1 MIILIMFMVIL
12 MIMLIAFS
20 MVMPACIIY
29 ASTWV
34 MFYILLLIVQIK
46 NKDRGKANIL
56 LTVSIL

>member
-1 MIILIMFMVIL
+1 MIIPAIFLIVL

-46 NKDRGKANIL
+46 KKGRSKANIL
-56 LTVSIL
+56 ITVSIL

>member
-12 MIMLIAFS
+12 MVMLIAFS
-20 MVMPACIIY
+20 MVMPAWITS

-34 MFYILLLIVQIK
+34 MLYIFLLIVQIK